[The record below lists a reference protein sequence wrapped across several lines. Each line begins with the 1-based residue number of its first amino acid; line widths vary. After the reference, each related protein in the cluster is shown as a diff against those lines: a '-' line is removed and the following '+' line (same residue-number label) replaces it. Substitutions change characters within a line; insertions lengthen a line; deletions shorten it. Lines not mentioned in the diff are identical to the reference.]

1 MEQRRYCAFISYR
14 HYTPDKEI
22 AQRLHSLIETYSI
35 PSALRGDTGLKHP
48 GNVFRDQEELPLS
61 SNLGRDIETA
71 LDNSDWLIC
80 VCSPR
85 YLESRWCMREL
96 EYFIE
101 HRGRDRVLAV
111 LAEGEPQD
119 AFPALLCKGKDAQG
133 NETDIEPLA
142 ADVRSDTLK
151 GSLKKLKKEKLRILA
166 PMLGTTFDGLY
177 MRQKRRLRRNIALAA
192 CAALVAAGG
201 IFGYLSY
208 QKNRLEAERVASAKN
223 EYDLLIEQASSAVT
237 DGRKSFAR
245 DVLLKARELSDS
257 IGGYREE
264 PLVSLLEQACYAGD
278 LSTEVKLDSAV
289 DYFAVSAK
297 RATQFFSPDGTK
309 VLIPSSGYILDCCD
323 AATGR
328 LLWSS
333 SFNQLITSARWKE
346 DSSQVVVTS
355 HYDHLVRLI
364 DAQTGKKIND
374 LDNISWVSTA
384 CFHGDDVLV
393 VFEQGFLIWD
403 TVNDPD
409 AEKMLWYKTERSYQ
423 GSSGLA
429 FGDKYLARFDSEGF
443 DIVDTDGPT
452 FVYKL
457 ETPYKAINGYA
468 LSPDGKKLFVHQFNN
483 VFVCDIETD
492 EILWQ
497 VTREKGVQHIDEI
510 PESMGEPPVWAG
522 NLIFDNERAD
532 ATDYLGYTGVV
543 YDADTGEI
551 LYTLENTFCAAA
563 TPDGRYFL
571 CGDGVHDAAT
581 GELVL
586 KSISYLYAAD
596 PSGERYLSSGY
607 ILTSMGSGTQYTADN
622 YSGSVYC
629 ERNEIHRVMTPDDSY
644 AVYSEVNGPG
654 FTVIRMD
661 GTNWQYKV
669 RDFTPGYWINFSPDS
684 RLVGLS
690 SGVNAIAVYEL
701 ATGERVFFNDDWYF
715 THEAGGFTF
724 SSDSRYL
731 MCATK
736 DASRFCVADMKT
748 GQTLYRLYA
757 AKPVRDWGFDEKTG
771 DAVVLFD
778 DGSALIGNIFTSAE
792 EVLSYA
798 RQLNADK

>member
-22 AQRLHSLIETYSI
+22 AQRLHTLIETYSI

-61 SNLGRDIETA
+61 PNLGKDIETA

-133 NETDIEPLA
+133 NEIDIEPLA
-142 ADVRSDTLK
+142 ADVRSATLR

-177 MRQKRRLRRNIALAA
+177 MRQKRRVRRNAAAVA

-208 QKNRLEAERVASAKN
+208 QKYRLEAERVASVKN

-237 DGRKSFAR
+237 DGRKAFAR

-264 PLVSLLEQACYAGD
+264 PLVSLLEQACYAGS
-278 LSTEVKLDSAV
+278 LSPEVKLDSAV

-309 VLIPSSGYILDCCD
+309 VLIPSSGYVLDCCD

-333 SFNQLITSARWKE
+333 SFSELITSARWKE
-346 DSSQVVVTS
+346 DSSRVVVTS
-355 HYDHLVRLI
+355 HMGHLVRLI
-364 DAQTGKKIND
+364 DAGTGKTIND

-384 CFHGDDVLV
+384 CFHGDDVLA

-429 FGDKYLARFDSEGF
+429 FGDKYLVRFDSEGF
-443 DIVDTDGPT
+443 DIVNTDGPI
-452 FVYKL
+452 FVYML
-457 ETPYKAINGYA
+457 ETPYKVINGYA
-468 LSPDGKKLFVHQFNN
+468 LSPDGKKLFVHQFKD

-497 VTREKGVQHIDEI
+497 VSREKAVQHVDEI

-522 NLIFDNERAD
+522 NYIFDNERTD
-532 ATDYLGYTGVV
+532 ASDYLGYTGVV
-543 YDADTGEI
+543 YDAGTGEI

-586 KSISYLYAAD
+586 SSVSYLYAAD
-596 PSGERYLSSGY
+596 PAGERYLSSGY
-607 ILTSMGSGTQYTADN
+607 ILTGMGSGTQYVQDAYD
-622 YSGSVYC
+622 GSLYF
-629 ERNEIHRVMTPDDSY
+629 ERNDMHRVISPDDM
-644 AVYSEVNGPG
+644 YSVINEVNGPG
-654 FTVIRMD
+654 FTVLKMD

-669 RDFTPGYWINFSPDS
+669 RDFTPGYRINFSPDS
-684 RLVGLS
+684 RLVALS
-690 SGVNAIAVYEL
+690 SAYNAIAVYEL
-701 ATGERVFFNDDWYF
+701 ADGERVYLSDEWSFKCEVD
-715 THEAGGFTF
+715 GFTF
-724 SSDSRYL
+724 SSDSRFL
-731 MCATK
+731 MCANKEK
-736 DASRFCVADMKT
+736 DLFIVADMKT
-748 GQTLYRLYA
+748 GQTLYRLCA
-757 AKPVRDWGFDEKTG
+757 DRPVREWGFDEKTD
-771 DAVVLFD
+771 DAVVLYE

-798 RQLNADK
+798 RQLSAEK